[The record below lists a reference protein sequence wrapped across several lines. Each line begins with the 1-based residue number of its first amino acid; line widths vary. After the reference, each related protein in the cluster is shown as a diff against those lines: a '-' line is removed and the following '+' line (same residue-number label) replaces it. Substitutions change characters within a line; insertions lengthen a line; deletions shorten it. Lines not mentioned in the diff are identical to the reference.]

1 MCARRGGGDCGR
13 RGVRGGGARGGG
25 SVMRV
30 IFLLLLCRSGIETSG
45 W

>member
-13 RGVRGGGARGGG
+13 RGARGRGARGRG
-25 SVMRV
+25 SI
-30 IFLLLLCRSGIETSG
+30 IFLLLLCRSGTETSG